1 MDDILKHGKIL
12 GDQEKELYD
21 GKLKTDTLI
30 CRNLLDE
37 AQVSV
42 EEVESITEDLSNLY
56 QKGKGDTRK
65 INTSV
70 LLGRLKKIN
79 YNLRSEQEV
88 YINQFVELKGI
99 YYLQELVEECEYN
112 GELDMIAAGCQA
124 LA

>member
-56 QKGKGDTRK
+56 
-65 INTSV
+65 
-70 LLGRLKKIN
+70 
-79 YNLRSEQEV
+79 
-88 YINQFVELKGI
+88 
-99 YYLQELVEECEYN
+99 
-112 GELDMIAAGCQA
+112 
-124 LA
+124 